1 MAGLRRKGEER
12 RVRRA
17 VAAQASTSDAVFTQE
32 SGTNPM
38 EQDDF
43 PDIDTKTASGA
54 RVYDYM
60 LGGSDNYAVDRLAAD
75 QVEGLLPGTKAI
87 ARNNRRFMERVVR
100 YLAADCGIRQFV
112 DNGSGL
118 PTQNNVHQIAQGITP
133 GSRVVYVDHDP
144 VVLRHQRVNALA
156 ENESTAFILADAR
169 NVGEILGYPETLR
182 LLDFGQPAAALYLS
196 FLHFIPDED
205 DPWRMTR
212 QMMDRLAPGSY
223 LAISHIVSDDLE
235 LRQTMTDL
243 ARSNIKGSFGRIRK
257 KQEVRDFFDGLEL
270 VEPGLVNI
278 TAWRPDGREEE
289 QSQQW
294 IVFGGVARKPA

>member
-1 MAGLRRKGEER
+1 
-12 RVRRA
+12 
-17 VAAQASTSDAVFTQE
+17 
-32 SGTNPM
+32 M

-60 LGGSDNYAVDRLAAD
+60 LGGTDNYAVDRLAAN
-75 QVEGLLPGTKAI
+75 QVEDLLPGTKAM

-100 YLAADCGIRQFV
+100 YLAADCGIRQFI

-118 PTQNNVHQIAQGITP
+118 PTQNNVHQIAQSITP
-133 GSRVVYVDHDP
+133 GARVVYVDHDP

-169 NVGEILGYPETLR
+169 QVDKVLSYPETLQ
-182 LLDFGQPAAALYLS
+182 LLDFSQPAAALYLS

-205 DPWRMTR
+205 DPWGMTR
-212 QMMDRLAPGSY
+212 RMMDRLAPGSY

-235 LRQTMTDL
+235 LRQTMTAL

-289 QSQQW
+289 QSEQW
-294 IVFGGVARKPA
+294 IVFGGVARKLA